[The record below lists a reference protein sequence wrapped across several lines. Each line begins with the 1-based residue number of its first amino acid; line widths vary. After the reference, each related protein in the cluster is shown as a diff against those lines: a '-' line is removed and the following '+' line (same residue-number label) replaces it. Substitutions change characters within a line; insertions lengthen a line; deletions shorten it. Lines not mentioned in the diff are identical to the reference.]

1 MKMNGSNPWTPLNP
15 LSQREADHTS
25 SSLQLEDTA
34 WKTFIHHPLA
44 RLGLILF
51 LPILMGV
58 FLGPAFSGYRYDE
71 IHLAY
76 KNLPP
81 SGQFWFGT
89 DDLGR
94 DIFTRVW
101 YGARISLTVGL
112 LAAAIDLVIG
122 MLWGGIAGLAG
133 GRWDEV
139 LMRAADT
146 LYSIPYLLIVILLTV
161 VLGSGMSS
169 LLIAITLTGWITM
182 ARIVRGQI
190 LLLKEMDYALAA
202 HALGASRGRILFR
215 HLLPNAQ
222 GPILVTLT
230 LTIPSAIFAE
240 AFLSF
245 LGLGIQAPIASW
257 GTMANDGLP
266 ALQYYPWRI
275 FFPAFLISQTLLSF
289 HLIGEGL
296 KAAFDQT
303 TQEQIL

>member
-1 MKMNGSNPWTPLNP
+1 MEAEAGTVNPWSPCNP
-15 LSQREADHTS
+15 PHDS
-25 SSLQLEDTA
+25 SHAHQSA
-34 WKTFIHHPLA
+34 WKRLINHRLA
-44 RLGLILF
+44 QFGMLLL
-51 LPILMGV
+51 LPILL
-58 FLGPAFSGYRYDE
+58 FICAGPSLSGYRYDE
-71 IHLAY
+71 IHLAD
-76 KNLPP
+76 KNQPP
-81 SGQFWFGT
+81 SARYWFGT

-94 DIFTRVW
+94 DLFTRAW

-112 LAAAIDLVIG
+112 LAAAIDLGIG

-133 GRWDEV
+133 GRWDET
-139 LMRAADT
+139 LMRLADI

-161 VLGSGMSS
+161 VLGSGMLS
-169 LLIAITLTGWITM
+169 LLIAITLTGWVTM

-190 LLLKEMDYALAA
+190 LLLKEMEYAQAA
-202 HALGASRGRILFR
+202 QALGASPTRVLFT

-257 GTMANDGLP
+257 GTMANEGLP
-266 ALQYYPWRI
+266 ALQYYPWRL
-275 FFPAFLISQTLLSF
+275 FFPALLISQTLLSF

-296 KAAFDQT
+296 KAAFNQSS
-303 TQEQIL
+303 EVQIL